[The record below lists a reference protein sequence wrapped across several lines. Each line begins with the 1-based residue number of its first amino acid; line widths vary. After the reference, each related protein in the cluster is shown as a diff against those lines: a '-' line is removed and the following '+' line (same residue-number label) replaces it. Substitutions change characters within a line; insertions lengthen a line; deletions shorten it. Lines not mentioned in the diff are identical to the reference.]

1 MGSTKN
7 LPLKANTSFKSVSN
21 QIIERFDNPL
31 DCLTAYLM
39 LECSE
44 VLAEVKPAN
53 LVSLVNRSRPCG
65 RNLYQLWQLHH
76 EEMALRIGNL
86 TFIVLQSTSQ
96 ALLLFCYNDSRLDRH
111 LSHAGIRALLHKA
124 GYDKDSSCK
133 ALVAELCRRIVKN
146 STFPHEIGLFI
157 GYPAKDVAAFMGIV
171 NLPFTCQGPWKIYG
185 DPARSLALAEQ
196 HRCCRQRMGTLL
208 AAGECQSLKQQS
220 SHQPF
225 FCHITENDYQ
235 YLNGTDVCA
244 YDYVHKK

>member
-1 MGSTKN
+1 MGSTEN
-7 LPLKANTSFKSVSN
+7 LPLKIKPSFKSVSN
-21 QIIERFDNPL
+21 QILERYSNPL

-53 LVSLVNRSRPCG
+53 LISLVNRSRPCG
-65 RNLYQLWQLHH
+65 RNLYHLWQLHH
-76 EEMALRIGNL
+76 EEVVLRIDNL
-86 TFIVLQSTSQ
+86 TFIVLQSTAQ
-96 ALLLFCYNDSRLDRH
+96 ALLLFCYNDSHLDQH
-111 LSHAGIRALLHKA
+111 LSHTGIRTLLHKA
-124 GYDKDSSCK
+124 GYDKDASCK
-133 ALVAELCRRIVKN
+133 ALVAELCRRIGKN
-146 STFPHEIGLFI
+146 DSFPHEIGLFI

-185 DPARSLALAEQ
+185 DPSRSLALAEQ

-208 AAGECQSLKQQS
+208 ASGDCQSLKLHS

-235 YLNGTDVCA
+235 YLDYANVCA
-244 YDYVHKK
+244 